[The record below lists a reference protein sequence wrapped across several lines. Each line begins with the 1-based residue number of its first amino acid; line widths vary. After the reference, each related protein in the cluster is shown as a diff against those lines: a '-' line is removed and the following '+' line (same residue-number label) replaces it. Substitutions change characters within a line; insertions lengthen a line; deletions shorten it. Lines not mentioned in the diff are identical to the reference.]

1 MKRNFVDFYSQ
12 RGGWK
17 ESQYERCTGLSFC
30 VFIYLDKKA
39 KIKDDG
45 AVFNLGS

>member
-1 MKRNFVDFYSQ
+1 MKRASLRLYSQ

-17 ESQYERCTGLSFC
+17 ESQYERCTGHFVFL
-30 VFIYLDKKA
+30 FIYKKA